1 MNQIRVSGS
10 SFYYDSCTSCEWAGS
25 SKCME
30 LRKMMKDLM
39 HKLRGFGFIVE
50 EIRGTEDF

>member
-1 MNQIRVSGS
+1 
-10 SFYYDSCTSCEWAGS
+10 
-25 SKCME
+25 ME

-50 EIRGTEDF
+50 AIRGTEDF